1 MATMKWR
8 GLLRPGSR
16 VPKAS
21 AVAGLPRV
29 NYYGPLSATIAAT
42 ALIFALVLFLT
53 LVAAGNTIG
62 GWNRA
67 ATTDDGNALTG
78 VLICGVFS
86 IVGAV
91 MSGFFLVALIKGIR
105 DLTTPLHF
113 TRGSLA
119 DKRVISSRLAGD
131 WIGITA
137 SYVGSDLGTA
147 SAVDDDALAASVDR
161 TQIVQT
167 RNGPPPQSARR
178 HRTGYLTPDRF
189 SGPIIEEEQTTGAP
203 GPRAVFRVDPAT
215 YEALQPGEEV
225 LVAHSR
231 YLEHIYFVARLRNGE
246 WESFRNRALI

>member
-1 MATMKWR
+1 M
-8 GLLRPGSR
+8 RPGSR
-16 VPKAS
+16 LPTAN

-29 NYYGPLSATIAAT
+29 NYYGPLAATLAAT
-42 ALIFALVLFLT
+42 ALIFALVFFLT
-53 LVAAGNTIG
+53 LVGAGNTIG

-67 ATTDDGNALTG
+67 SAADDGNALTG
-78 VLICGVFS
+78 VLLCGVFS

-91 MSGFFLVALIKGIR
+91 MSVFFLVALVKGIR
-105 DLTTPLHF
+105 DLMSPLHF
-113 TRGSLA
+113 TRGTLA

-137 SYVGSDLGTA
+137 NYAGPDLETA
-147 SAVDDDALAASVDR
+147 SLVDDDALAASVDR

-167 RNGPPPQSARR
+167 RNGPAPASTKRR
-178 HRTGYLTPDRF
+178 RTGYLTPDRF
-189 SGPIIEEEQTTGAP
+189 SGPVIEEEQTTGAP

-215 YEALQPGEEV
+215 YAALQPGEEV

-231 YLEHIYFVARLRNGE
+231 FLEHIYFVARLRNGE

>member
-16 VPKAS
+16 IPKAN
-21 AVAGLPRV
+21 AIAGLPRV
-29 NYYGPLSATIAAT
+29 NYYGPLAVTLTAT
-42 ALIFALVLFLT
+42 ALIFVLVLFLT
-53 LVAAGNTIG
+53 LVAVGNTIN
-62 GWNRA
+62 GWNQA
-67 ATTDDGNALTG
+67 AATDDGNALSG

-86 IVGAV
+86 IVGAI
-91 MSGFFLVALIKGIR
+91 MSVFFLVALVKGIR
-105 DLTTPLHF
+105 DLMTPLHF
-113 TRGSLA
+113 TRGTLA

-137 SYVGSDLGTA
+137 SYVGPDVDAATA
-147 SAVDDDALAASVDR
+147 IDDESLAASVDR

-167 RNGPPPQSARR
+167 RNGPTTDRPKRR
-178 HRTGYLTPDRF
+178 RTGYLTPDRF

-231 YLEHIYFVARLRNGE
+231 FLEHIYYVARLRNGE
-246 WESFRNRALI
+246 WESYRNRALI

>member
-1 MATMKWR
+1 MNWR

-16 VPKAS
+16 VPKAN

-29 NYYGPLSATIAAT
+29 NYFGPLAVTLAAT
-42 ALIFALVLFLT
+42 ALIFALMLFLT
-53 LVAAGNTIG
+53 LVGVGNTIS

-78 VLICGVFS
+78 VLFCGVFA
-86 IVGAV
+86 IFGAMLSV
-91 MSGFFLVALIKGIR
+91 YFLVALIKGIR
-105 DLTTPLHF
+105 DLTTPLQY
-113 TRGSLA
+113 TRGNLA

-137 SYVGSDLGTA
+137 SYVGPDLDTA
-147 SAVDDDALAASVDR
+147 SAVDDDAFAASVDR

-167 RNGPPPQSARR
+167 RNDAPPERSRR
-178 HRTGYLTPDRF
+178 RRTGYLTADRF
-189 SGPIIEEEQTTGAP
+189 PGPVIEDEQTTGAP
-203 GPRAVFRVDPAT
+203 GPRAVFRVDQAT

-231 YLEHIYFVARLRNGE
+231 YLEHIYYVARLRSGE
-246 WESFRNRALI
+246 WETYRNRALI